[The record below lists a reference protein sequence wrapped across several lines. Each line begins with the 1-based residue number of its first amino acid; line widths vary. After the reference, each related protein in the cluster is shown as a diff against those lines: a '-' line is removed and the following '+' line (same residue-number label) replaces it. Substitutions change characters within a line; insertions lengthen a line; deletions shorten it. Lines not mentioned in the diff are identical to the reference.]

1 VLIRKQLGMFA
12 VPLPTTISDTLH
24 ATLHKLLSVNN
35 KEVFHP
41 MAIEVL
47 NPYHVAIAQFDE
59 AAERLGLS
67 QPLRAILRKPKREL
81 IVNFPVRLD
90 NGDVEMF
97 TGYRVQHNINR
108 GPAKGGIRF
117 SPEVSLDEV
126 RALAMWM
133 TWKCAVVGIP
143 FGGAKGGVICDPHK
157 LSNSEL
163 ERLSRRYATEISILI
178 GPNSDIPAPDMNT
191 NPQIMA
197 WMMDTFSMHS
207 GYSVPAVIT
216 GKPLAIGGSEGRLE
230 ATARGVQVVTRE
242 AMLKLGMQPG
252 ESSVVIQG
260 FGNVGSISARLL
272 HELGC
277 KVVGLSD
284 INGGVYNADGINVPR
299 ALRYSR
305 EHGTLKGLPDTEAV
319 TNAELLELPCDVLV
333 PAALENQLTGKNAS
347 RVKARLIVEAA
358 NGPTTPDADR
368 IFDDRGITVV
378 PDIMANAG
386 GVTVSYFEW
395 VQDLQRFFWAEDEI
409 NHRLESIMMRAY
421 HAMQNKADEQGTNLR
436 MGAYLLAVARVAEAT
451 EIRGVYP

>member
-1 VLIRKQLGMFA
+1 
-12 VPLPTTISDTLH
+12 
-24 ATLHKLLSVNN
+24 
-35 KEVFHP
+35 
-41 MAIEVL
+41 MAIDVM
-47 NPYHVAIAQFDE
+47 NPYDMAVAQFDE
-59 AAERLGLS
+59 AADRLGLS
-67 QPLRAILRKPKREL
+67 QAMRAILRKPKREL
-81 IVNFPVRLD
+81 IVNFPVRMD
-90 NGDVEMF
+90 DGDVEMF

-157 LSNSEL
+157 LSRAEL

-178 GPNSDIPAPDMNT
+178 GPDSDIPAPDMNT

-197 WMMDTFSMHS
+197 WMMDTFSMHK
-207 GYSVPAVIT
+207 GYSIPAVIT

-230 ATARGVQVVTRE
+230 ATARGVQYVTLE
-242 AMLKLGMQPG
+242 AMHDLEMRP
-252 ESSVVIQG
+252 EDSSVVIQG

-277 KVVGLSD
+277 KILAVSD
-284 INGGVYNADGINVPR
+284 LHGGVCNPHGIDIHR
-299 ALRYSR
+299 ALRYSK
-305 EHGTLKGLPDTEAV
+305 EHGSLKGLPETEPV

-333 PAALENQLTGKNAS
+333 PAALENQVTAKNAL
-347 RVKARLIVEAA
+347 RVKARLMIEAA
-358 NGPTTPDADR
+358 NGPTTPEADR
-368 IFDDRGITVV
+368 ILNDRGVMIV
-378 PDIMANAG
+378 PDILANAG

-395 VQDLQRFFWAEDEI
+395 VQDLQRFFWSEHEI
-409 NHRLESIMMRAY
+409 DNRLESIITRAY
-421 HAMQNKADEQGTNLR
+421 RAVRAKTDEQETNMR

>member
-1 VLIRKQLGMFA
+1 
-12 VPLPTTISDTLH
+12 
-24 ATLHKLLSVNN
+24 
-35 KEVFHP
+35 
-41 MAIEVL
+41 MAIDIL
-47 NPYHVAIAQFDE
+47 NPYAMAIAQFDE
-59 AAERLGLS
+59 AADRLGLS
-67 QPLRAILRKPKREL
+67 QAMRAILRKPKREL
-81 IVNFPVRLD
+81 IVNFPVRMD

-143 FGGAKGGVICDPHK
+143 FGGAKGGVICDPSK
-157 LSNSEL
+157 LSRSEL
-163 ERLSRRYATEISILI
+163 ERLTRRYATEISILI

-191 NPQIMA
+191 NPQIMG
-197 WMMDTFSMHS
+197 WMMDTFSMHQ

-230 ATARGVQVVTRE
+230 ATARGVQYVTRE
-242 AMLKLGMQPG
+242 ALLDLGMDP
-252 ESSVVIQG
+252 EECSVIVQG

-284 INGGVYNADGINVPR
+284 ISGGVYNSQGIDVHN
-299 ALRYSR
+299 ALHYSK
-305 EHGTLKGLPDTEAV
+305 EHGKLKGLPNTEHV
-319 TNAELLELPCDVLV
+319 SNAELLVLPCDILI
-333 PAALENQLTGKNAS
+333 PAALENQLTEKNAAQ
-347 RVKARLIVEAA
+347 VKAHLIIEAA
-358 NGPTTPDADR
+358 NGPTTPEADH
-368 IFDDRGITVV
+368 ILNDRGVTIV
-378 PDIMANAG
+378 PDILANAG

-395 VQDLQRFFWAEDEI
+395 VQDLQRFFWAENEI
-409 NHRLESIMMRAY
+409 NSRLESIMTRSYRAV
-421 HAMQNKADEQGTNLR
+421 HNKALQQETNLR
-436 MGAYLLAVARVAEAT
+436 MGAYLLAVTRVAEAT

>member
-1 VLIRKQLGMFA
+1 
-12 VPLPTTISDTLH
+12 
-24 ATLHKLLSVNN
+24 
-35 KEVFHP
+35 
-41 MAIEVL
+41 MAIDIG
-47 NPYHVAIAQFDE
+47 NPYEVAVAQFDE
-59 AAERLGLS
+59 AADRLGLS
-67 QPLRAILRKPKREL
+67 QAMRAILSKPKREL
-81 IVNFPVRLD
+81 IVNFPVRMD
-90 NGDVEMF
+90 NGDVEMY

-143 FGGAKGGVICDPHK
+143 FGGAKGGVICDPSK
-157 LSNSEL
+157 MSRAEI

-191 NPQIMA
+191 NPQIMG
-197 WMMDTFSMHS
+197 WMMDTFSMHQ

-230 ATARGVQVVTRE
+230 ATARGVQVVARE
-242 AMLKLGMQPG
+242 AMKDMGIKPD
-252 ESSVVIQG
+252 EASVVVQG

-284 INGGVYNADGINVPR
+284 ISGAVYNPHGIDVNH
-299 ALRYSR
+299 ALHYSK
-305 EHGTLKGLPDTEAV
+305 EHGTLKGLPNTESI
-319 TNAELLELPCDVLV
+319 TNAELLTLPCDVLV
-333 PAALENQLTGKNAS
+333 PAALENQLTGKNANQV
-347 RVKARLIVEAA
+347 RARLIIEAA
-358 NGPTTPDADR
+358 NGPTTPDADH
-368 IFDDRGITVV
+368 IFNDRGITVV
-378 PDIMANAG
+378 PDILANAG

-395 VQDLQRFFWAEDEI
+395 VQDLQRFFWAENEI
-409 NHRLESIMMRAY
+409 NARLETIMMRSYSAVRE
-421 HAMQNKADEQGTNLR
+421 KALQQESNLR

>member
-1 VLIRKQLGMFA
+1 MFG
-12 VPLPTTISDTLH
+12 LYQGG
-24 ATLHKLLSVNN
+24 
-35 KEVFHP
+35 FGF
-41 MAIEVL
+41 MAIDIV
-47 NPYHVAIAQFDE
+47 NPYAVAMSQFDA

-67 QPLRAILRKPKREL
+67 QALRAILRKPKREL

-117 SPEVSLDEV
+117 SPHVSLDEI

-143 FGGAKGGVICDPHK
+143 FGGAKGGVICDPH
-157 LSNSEL
+157 LMSSAEL
-163 ERLSRRYATEISILI
+163 ERLTRRYTTEISLFI
-178 GPNSDIPAPDMNT
+178 GPDSDIPAPDMNT
-191 NPQIMA
+191 NSQVMA
-197 WMMDTFSMHS
+197 WMMDTYSMHR

-242 AMLKLGMQPG
+242 ALKILDMRA
-252 ESSVVIQG
+252 ERCSVVVQG
-260 FGNVGSISARLL
+260 FGNVGSIAARLL
-272 HELGC
+272 VDLGC
-277 KVVGLSD
+277 RVVGLSD
-284 INGGVYNADGINVPR
+284 IKGGVYNSSGIDIQR
-299 ALRYSR
+299 ALRYSK
-305 EHGTLKGLPDTEAV
+305 EHGNLSGLPGTEEV
-319 TNAELLELPCDVLV
+319 SNAELLELPCEILV
-333 PAALENQLTGKNAS
+333 PAALENQLTALNAN

-358 NGPTTPDADR
+358 NGPTTPEADL
-368 IFDDRGITVV
+368 ILNDRGVTVI
-378 PDIMANAG
+378 PDILANAG

-409 NHRLESIMMRAY
+409 NSRLESIMIRSFEAVY
-421 HAMQNKADEQGTNLR
+421 RKSQEQQTNLR

-451 EIRGVYP
+451 ELRGVYP

>member
-1 VLIRKQLGMFA
+1 MVVDVISPYTVA
-12 VPLPTTISDTLH
+12 V
-24 ATLHKLLSVNN
+24 
-35 KEVFHP
+35 E
-41 MAIEVL
+41 
-47 NPYHVAIAQFDE
+47 QFDE

-67 QPLRAILRKPKREL
+67 QGLRAILRMPKREL
-81 IVNFPVRLD
+81 IVNFPVRMD

-157 LSNSEL
+157 LSRAEL

-191 NPQIMA
+191 NPQIMG
-197 WMMDTFSMHS
+197 WMMDTFSMHQ

-242 AMLKLGMQPG
+242 AMRDLGMRP
-252 ESSVVIQG
+252 EDCTVVVQG

-272 HELGC
+272 HEIGC
-277 KVVGLSD
+277 RVVGLSD
-284 INGGVYNADGINVPR
+284 ISGGVYNANGIDVHR
-299 ALRYSR
+299 ALRYSK
-305 EHGTLKGLPDTEAV
+305 EHGRLKGMPETEPV
-319 TNAELLELPCDVLV
+319 TNVELLELPCDVLV
-333 PAALENQLTGKNAS
+333 PAALENQLTGRNAS
-347 RVKARLIVEAA
+347 RVKARLIIEAA
-358 NGPTTPDADR
+358 NGPTTPEADR
-368 IFDDRGITVV
+368 IFNDRGITVV
-378 PDIMANAG
+378 PDILANAG

-395 VQDLQRFFWAEDEI
+395 VQDLQRFFWAENEI
-409 NHRLESIMMRAY
+409 NQRLESIMERAY
-421 HAMQNKADEQGTNLR
+421 RSVHLKALEQETNLR